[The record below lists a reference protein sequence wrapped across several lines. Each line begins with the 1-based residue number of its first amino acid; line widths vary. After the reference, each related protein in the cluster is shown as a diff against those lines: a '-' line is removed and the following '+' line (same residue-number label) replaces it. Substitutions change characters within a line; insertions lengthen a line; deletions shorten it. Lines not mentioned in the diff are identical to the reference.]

1 MIDKKTIHKDVE
13 DGMNYLEQME
23 SIELDHYFD
32 IRVEARIRQIEKESQ
47 VDRIPFFRRVPRL
60 AFIILLCIVNLVSIF
75 YFSGIFSRR
84 PEPALP
90 TADVYV
96 EAMGST
102 YSMDQ
107 NTHDLVFI
115 KTMKDSPS
123 GG

>member
-32 IRVEARIRQIEKESQ
+32 IRVEAGIRQIETESR
-47 VDRIPFFRRVPRL
+47 VNRVPSFRKAPRL
-60 AFIILLCIVNLVSIF
+60 AFIILLCIVNLLSVF

-90 TADVYV
+90 AADVYV
-96 EAMGST
+96 EAMST
-102 YSMDQ
+102 AYSMEQ